1 MASFIAPCIYNR
13 IRAAHKK
20 NKHKFFI
27 PVYLEFKNW
36 HISIIQNLLDF
47 SQLLI
52 HLPKLVW
59 VVFQN
64 KDTNCILNTCLLS
77 VNSYSSRL
85 SVNITTTAW
94 LLLCFS
100 LPPAR
105 ICPLRV
111 PVRDTHVCV
120 GTLNCL
126 LMTLITAKSWISF
139 SSSFLCVL
147 FLFVFG
153 SFVFKDGSD
162 HILFLCFQLTGKFL
176 NQFVWH
182 FSSLFIIRLSTL
194 DYQSQNVLIQTDF
207 PSHSGHLSHG
217 ELLDAQG
224 YKIMSAGA
232 SVNHRKANLFLF
244 FLYPLSSNKKAS
256 WDSLEKTLMLGGIGG
271 RRRRGRQR
279 MRWLDGITDSMVM
292 SLSEFWELAMDR
304 EAWRA
309 AIHGVAK
316 SRTRLSDWTELNWDD
331 IQIQVGKNKWRIWKL
346 ILNPSVKQS
355 AYIRLG

>member
-153 SFVFKDGSD
+153 SFIFKDGSD
-162 HILFLCFQLTGKFL
+162 HILFLFSADRKIFEPICMTFFPIVY
-176 NQFVWH
+176 NQ
-182 FSSLFIIRLSTL
+182 II
-194 DYQSQNVLIQTDF
+194 
-207 PSHSGHLSHG
+207 HSGLSKSKC
-217 ELLDAQG
+217 LNPDWLSQPFW
-224 YKIMSAGA
+224 A
-232 SVNHRKANLFLF
+232 SFPWWVSGCPRVQNNVCR
-244 FLYPLSSNKKAS
+244 
-256 WDSLEKTLMLGGIGG
+256 
-271 RRRRGRQR
+271 
-279 MRWLDGITDSMVM
+279 
-292 SLSEFWELAMDR
+292 SLS
-304 EAWRA
+304 
-309 AIHGVAK
+309 K
-316 SRTRLSDWTELNWDD
+316 S
-331 IQIQVGKNKWRIWKL
+331 
-346 ILNPSVKQS
+346 
-355 AYIRLG
+355 

>member
-217 ELLDAQG
+217 ELVDAQG

-244 FLYPLSSNKKAS
+244 FCTLFLPIRKLVETHWKRLWCWEGLGAGGEGDDRGWDGWMAS
-256 WDSLEKTLMLGGIGG
+256 LTQWSWVWVNSGSWRWTG
-271 RRRRGRQR
+271 RPGVLRFMGSQR
-279 MRWLDGITDSMVM
+279 VG
-292 SLSEFWELAMDR
+292 
-304 EAWRA
+304 
-309 AIHGVAK
+309 H
-316 SRTRLSDWTELNWDD
+316 DWATELNWTEM
-331 IQIQVGKNKWRIWKL
+331 IFRSK
-346 ILNPSVKQS
+346 
-355 AYIRLG
+355 